1 MFNRVLIANRGEIA
15 CRIAETARKIGLTTV
30 GIFSEADI
38 NSKHVS
44 LCDDV
49 FLIEGSSP
57 LGCYLDQDKIIEIA
71 VKSKAGAIH
80 PGYGFLSENSKFAQ
94 KVEEAGLVFVGPDHK
109 AIKIMGQK
117 DEAKKCMAK
126 ANVPIIPGYLGRDQ
140 TTKRLEEEA
149 KSIGYPVLI
158 KAVAGGGGKG
168 MRLVKS
174 SKDFKKALKS
184 AQSEAEKAFN
194 NNKVILEKYISSPR
208 HIEVQIFGDGK
219 TAIHLF
225 ERDCSLQRRHQKVL
239 EECPAPGMTSSMRE
253 AMCEAA
259 VTAAKAIGYKGA
271 GTVEFIVD
279 GSNGLQEDKFWFM
292 EMNTRLQVEH
302 PITEEITGI
311 DLVAW
316 QFEIAMGKSLTK
328 DQSDLSID
336 GHAFEA
342 RIYAENPNNNFLPEV
357 GKIKH
362 LRFPSDIR
370 VESGIKVGDI
380 ISPYFDP
387 MLAKI
392 IAHGKDRKS
401 ALGKLDKAL
410 RQIEILGV
418 KTNLDFLCKL
428 SQDPSVKRGLVR
440 TDLIEEKLEDL
451 IFHKPISTE
460 AIIAASMCYFSPQPD
475 HFSYSHWV
483 DIFYNFQ
490 LSHNGTIFEINLS
503 QPELKKVKISI
514 MSECYDVFFKKQ
526 QWLFREKKLPEAKI
540 FDEEIIV
547 FDDTQ
552 IPFKIWNAFEVEKEN
567 NADDNEILS
576 PMPGMISKINIKN
589 GSQVFKGQP
598 IMALEAMKMEYE
610 VVAPNDGTIKK
621 VNFSVGNF
629 VQQGEKLCDF
639 ALLT

>member
-208 HIEVQIFGDGK
+208 HIEIQIFGDGK

-490 LSHNGTIFEINLS
+490 LSHNGTIFEINFS
-503 QPELKKVKISI
+503 QPESGKVKVLI
-514 MSECYDVFFKKQ
+514 MNESYDVLFKKQ
-526 QWLFREKKLPEAKI
+526 QWLFREKKLPEVKI
-540 FDEEIIV
+540 FGEEIIV

-552 IPFKIWNAFEVEKEN
+552 IPFKIRNAFEVQKEN
-567 NADDNEILS
+567 NADNNEILS

>member
-1 MFNRVLIANRGEIA
+1 MIANRGEIA

-208 HIEVQIFGDGK
+208 HIEIQIFGDGK

-490 LSHNGTIFEINLS
+490 LSHNGTIFEINFS
-503 QPELKKVKISI
+503 QPELKKLKS
-514 MSECYDVFFKKQ
+514 
-526 QWLFREKKLPEAKI
+526 
-540 FDEEIIV
+540 
-547 FDDTQ
+547 
-552 IPFKIWNAFEVEKEN
+552 
-567 NADDNEILS
+567 
-576 PMPGMISKINIKN
+576 
-589 GSQVFKGQP
+589 
-598 IMALEAMKMEYE
+598 
-610 VVAPNDGTIKK
+610 
-621 VNFSVGNF
+621 
-629 VQQGEKLCDF
+629 
-639 ALLT
+639 